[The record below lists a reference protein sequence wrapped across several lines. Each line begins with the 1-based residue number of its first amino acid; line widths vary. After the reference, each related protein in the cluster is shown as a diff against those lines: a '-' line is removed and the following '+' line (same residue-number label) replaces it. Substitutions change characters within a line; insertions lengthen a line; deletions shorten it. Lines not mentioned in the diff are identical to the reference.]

1 MKDILRPRELD
12 LSSDHRR
19 SLSRVGGLCGQ
30 QGALHRVMPAVNV
43 AFFTLA
49 GASLKLD
56 ALAATAHVAV
66 VIFLVRTNHS
76 LRRGCAQAKDKMLVD
91 CR

>member
-1 MKDILRPRELD
+1 
-12 LSSDHRR
+12 
-19 SLSRVGGLCGQ
+19 
-30 QGALHRVMPAVNV
+30 MPAVNV

-66 VIFLVRTNHS
+66 VIFLVRSNHFP
-76 LRRGCAQAKDKMLVD
+76 RRLCARCYASAKDTMLLD
-91 CR
+91 

>member
-1 MKDILRPRELD
+1 
-12 LSSDHRR
+12 
-19 SLSRVGGLCGQ
+19 
-30 QGALHRVMPAVNV
+30 MPAVNV

-66 VIFLVRTNHS
+66 VIFLVRSKPLARTQS
-76 LRRGCAQAKDKMLVD
+76 TAPEALT
-91 CR
+91 

>member
-1 MKDILRPRELD
+1 MQADREELEA
-12 LSSDHRR
+12 
-19 SLSRVGGLCGQ
+19 
-30 QGALHRVMPAVNV
+30 ALHRVMPAVNV

-66 VIFLVRTNHS
+66 VIFMVCPRSGPHPLTLPES
-76 LRRGCAQAKDKMLVD
+76 
-91 CR
+91 